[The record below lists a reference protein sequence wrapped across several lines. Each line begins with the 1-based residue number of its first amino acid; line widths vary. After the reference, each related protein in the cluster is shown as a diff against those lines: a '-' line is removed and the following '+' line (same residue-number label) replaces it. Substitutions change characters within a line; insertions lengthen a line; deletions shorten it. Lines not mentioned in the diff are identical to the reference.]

1 MNTNKNTQTLIEYL
15 LAVQTPQDME
25 AALKALLTPAEL
37 SEITNRLQIIKL
49 LEAGESQRRIAEKLG
64 VGIATVSRGARALKD
79 LQE

>member
-1 MNTNKNTQTLIEYL
+1 MNTNKNAQTLIEYL

-25 AALKALLTPAEL
+25 AALRALLTPAEL
-37 SEITNRLQIIKL
+37 AEISNRLQIIKL
-49 LEAGESQRRIAEKLG
+49 LEAGESQRCIAEKLG